1 MRSVKKY
8 KVIVPVVAVCLTI
21 AVLLTFR
28 LSLAYLMDA
37 EVKDNI
43 ITIGNVNLELTEDKD
58 SSHPYED
65 SKLVAAGDSIVK
77 APTLTNTG
85 TEDEYVF
92 LRIAVPV
99 KNVTLLYEKTETIT
113 QEGVP
118 TVTHKEGA
126 KVSHTAEQ
134 SHYVSDPDS
143 GKTTYEEIYRMIA
156 TGESGT
162 PATVADVLAT
172 TDTDPKNEP
181 CLSFG
186 YNVGKVTG
194 TTGEGSV
201 TTPGTQGWIYLK
213 RELNKNLSFTYTDA
227 NGNQK
232 TKQEYFNVYYFG
244 YNRRLKYDRNQTV
257 QDKTVPLFDRV
268 QLKSFIDEEL
278 IPSAYQS
285 TNKSNQDTYILVRAY
300 GIQADSLD
308 RAVSGDDSLDKIPRD
323 AYLTQ
328 TQLQEIFGIV
338 ERKAGGTT

>member
-77 APTLTNTG
+77 APALTNTG

-134 SHYVSDPDS
+134 SHYESDPNSD
-143 GKTTYEEIYRMIA
+143 KKTYEEIYRMIA

-194 TTGEGSV
+194 TTGGGSV

-213 RELNKNLSFTYTDA
+213 RELNQEIKIKNPAEPDNEVTEHY
-227 NGNQK
+227 
-232 TKQEYFNVYYFG
+232 NVYYFG

>member
-8 KVIVPVVAVCLTI
+8 KIIVPVVAVCLTI

-43 ITIGNVNLELTEDKD
+43 ITIGNVNLELTEDED

-77 APTLTNTG
+77 APALTNTG

-134 SHYVSDPDS
+134 SHYVSEPTSD
-143 GKTTYEEIYRMIA
+143 KKTYEEIYRMIA

-186 YNVGKVTG
+186 YNVGKETVT
-194 TTGEGSV
+194 TVEGESAV
-201 TTPGTQGWIYLK
+201 TTPGKQGWVYLK
-213 RELNKNLSFTYTDA
+213 RELNQEIKIKNPADSNA
-227 NGNQK
+227 EV
-232 TKQEYFNVYYFG
+232 TKHYNVYYFG

-278 IPSAYQS
+278 IPSANQPP
-285 TNKSNQDTYILVRAY
+285 NKSNQDTYILVRAY

-308 RAVSGDDSLDKIPRD
+308 RAVSDNDLDKIPRD